1 VIPYGGTFLIFS
13 DYCRPSIRL
22 AALMGIRT
30 IFVMTHDSIG
40 VGEDGPTHQPIEQ
53 LAGLRAIPN
62 LMVMRPAD
70 GIETAECWQIA
81 IETARR
87 PSLLAFS
94 RQEAPP
100 VRTAHTRENLSAKG
114 AYELIGDAQA
124 KVTFLATGTEVNM
137 AVKARELLAA
147 DGIKARVVSMPC
159 WDLFEQQP
167 EDYRRRILGPGTVK
181 VGIEA
186 AARLGW
192 DRYIGGLTGEKS
204 AFIGMHS
211 FGASGPSK
219 DVYLH
224 FGITAEAAADA
235 ARKLLG

>member
-1 VIPYGGTFLIFS
+1 
-13 DYCRPSIRL
+13 
-22 AALMGIRT
+22 
-30 IFVMTHDSIG
+30 
-40 VGEDGPTHQPIEQ
+40 
-53 LAGLRAIPN
+53 
-62 LMVMRPAD
+62 MRPAD
-70 GIETAECWQIA
+70 GVETVECWQIA
-81 IETARR
+81 MQTARR

-100 VRTAHTRENLSAKG
+100 VRTTHTNENLSAKG

-124 KVTFLATGTEVNM
+124 RVSLLATGTEVAL

-159 WDLFEQQP
+159 WALFEQQP
-167 EDYRRRILGPGTVK
+167 EDYRKRILGPGTAK

-192 DRYIGGLTGEKS
+192 DRYIGPDG

-211 FGASGPSK
+211 FGASGPWK
-219 DVYLH
+219 DVYKR
-224 FGITAEAAADA
+224 FGITAEAVADA
-235 ARKLLG
+235 ARKKLK